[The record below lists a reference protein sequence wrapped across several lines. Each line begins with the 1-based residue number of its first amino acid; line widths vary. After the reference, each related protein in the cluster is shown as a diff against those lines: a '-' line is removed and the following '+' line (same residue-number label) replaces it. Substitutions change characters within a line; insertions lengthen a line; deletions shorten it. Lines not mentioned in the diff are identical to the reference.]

1 MSAKTREHIYNAICI
16 FCIILCIILIGRVA
30 ADELT
35 DGRGKE
41 YIHHPPEVRHES
53 NEERNII
60 SEKNLS
66 EELKRYLGGVL
77 PIRDIAIDVSEG
89 GKMLLTAKASRE
101 ELTDYLKSYGIESGV
116 AALMLPQVIDL
127 EISVDCSYDDET
139 GLVAIDPVGLR
150 IGESDFSLAAF
161 PAESFSAINNGLNKL
176 LMASGYRLES
186 IRFTEDGIILE

>member
-1 MSAKTREHIYNAICI
+1 MKKDCFAYNAKNGMCT
-16 FCIILCIILIGRVA
+16 A
-30 ADELT
+30 LT
-35 DGRGKE
+35 
-41 YIHHPPEVRHES
+41 VC
-53 NEERNII
+53 
-60 SEKNLS
+60 
-66 EELKRYLGGVL
+66 
-77 PIRDIAIDVSEG
+77 ACEG
-89 GKMLLTAKASRE
+89 CTFYKTSAEAKASRE

-161 PAESFSAINNGLNKL
+161 PAETFSAINNGLNKL